1 MRISKPV
8 IIAVSMIAVMGAA
21 GAVSYAVA
29 QKHDGSFKV
38 AHRSESGQEIRGHR
52 GHWRG
57 KHRGRKHQRML
68 ERFDTNG
75 DQKLTQEELDQAR
88 NDLLKRHDANS
99 DGNIDLNE
107 FEKLWLE
114 VRKQRVVRGFQR
126 LDADGDA
133 KITSDEFLKPF
144 ANVVERFDRND
155 DGVLDR
161 EDRRKRF
168 GKRWR
173 HREDRQDQG
182 SEEKPSQQ

>member
-1 MRISKPV
+1 MKITKPV

-29 QKHDGSFKV
+29 QKHDGSYKV
-38 AHRSESGQEIRGHR
+38 AHRGDSGKEFRGHR

-57 KHRGRKHQRML
+57 KHRGRGHRRML

-75 DQKLTQEELDQAR
+75 DEKLTQEELNQAR
-88 NDLLKRHDANS
+88 SDLLKRHDANS
-99 DGNIDLNE
+99 DGNIDLKE
-107 FEKLWLE
+107 FENLWLE

-126 LDADGDA
+126 LDTDGDA
-133 KITSDEFLKPF
+133 KITGEEFLKPF

-161 EDRRKRF
+161 DDRRKRF
-168 GKRWR
+168 GPRWR
-173 HREDRQDQG
+173 QREDRREQG
-182 SEEKPSQQ
+182 SEESQPQQ